1 MLLVKLRP
9 SVGKIIR
16 GAACSPFA
24 QARTNEKPMLW
35 VMGIPQAN
43 QHAVV
48 FPRLD
53 REDLATGSD
62 TSIPIATELPAVER
76 LLSERLYV
84 ERLNV
89 GVGTSE
95 AEKRG
100 IPLVGNGGVGNERNR
115 PSTWTE
121 L

>member
-1 MLLVKLRP
+1 
-9 SVGKIIR
+9 
-16 GAACSPFA
+16 
-24 QARTNEKPMLW
+24 MLW
-35 VMGIPQAN
+35 VMGIPQAK

-95 AEKRG
+95 AEECA
-100 IPLVGNGGVGNERNR
+100 IPLVGHGGVRNEGNRF
-115 PSTWTE
+115 STRAE